1 MLLDNKMKELREEM
15 AVMARRAE
23 GMVDRAMQLLETRS
37 DADIKEVLG
46 MDTAL
51 NELEIKMDDLCMR
64 ILALQEPYGK
74 DFRFV
79 FSMIKTTRDLERI
92 GDESKTIAKWAGRMQ
107 ASAPPKLLVLANKAR
122 ETLNAAV
129 HCLINNDVSLAGTV
143 MDLELSTDEIEDE
156 IMAESPQLPVAF
168 IAKALERIG
177 DLSANI
183 AENVVFS
190 AKAEEIR
197 HQHQT

>member
-1 MLLDNKMKELREEM
+1 MLLDSKMKELREEM

-23 GMVDRAMQLLETRS
+23 GMVDRAISLLSARS
-37 DADIKEVLG
+37 EADVKEVLT
-46 MDTAL
+46 MDEAL

-92 GDESKTIAKWAGRMQ
+92 GDESKTVAKWAGRLQSQ
-107 ASAPPKLLVLANKAR
+107 APARLIELAQKAR
-122 ETLNAAV
+122 ETLNAAI

-156 IMAESPQLPVAF
+156 IIVASPELPVAF

-197 HQHQT
+197 HQH

>member
-1 MLLDNKMKELREEM
+1 MLLDTKLKELREEV
-15 AVMARRAE
+15 ALMARRAE
-23 GMVDRAMQLLETRS
+23 AMLEKAVLLLEKPS
-37 DADIKEVLG
+37 PEGAQEVLA
-46 MDTAL
+46 MDSTL

-64 ILALQEPYGK
+64 ILALQEPYGN

-92 GDESKTIAKWAGRMQ
+92 GDESKTIAKWSPRIQGP
-107 ASAPPKLLVLANKAR
+107 APAQLIELGKKAK
-122 ETLNAAV
+122 ETLNAAI
-129 HCLINNDVSLAGTV
+129 HCLLNSDVSLAGTV
-143 MDLELSTDEIEDE
+143 MDLELTTDEIEDE
-156 IMAESPQLPVAF
+156 IINGSPGIPVAF

-190 AKAEEIR
+190 VKAEEIR
-197 HQHQT
+197 HKA